1 MSRQTEKTMKEL
13 NAFLEAQRPDGSGED
28 VINDLIRQFMR
39 EKNAQ
44 LSLGEEYDEPETADD
59 YLELAEEET
68 SKKKQIEY
76 LNKALELEP
85 DNLDAGRMMAEL
97 TAKNPYALME
107 ELSRLLEKGNR
118 QMMKEGYFAD
128 EYKGDFWGVIE
139 TRPYMRLRHL
149 YMQTLTECGMLR
161 RAARECEE
169 LLELCENDN
178 LGVRYDLMHL
188 YAMLE
193 EEEPA
198 RAVLEKFPEEETQT
212 LLPLSILHFKLGQTD
227 EALEELKRLSRIN
240 KDTKKFLNAMRSD
253 SGKLEKYLW
262 EMSSYGYRPFSI
274 EELIMEVSSYAFLF
288 ESAHAYFEW
297 GYQALKKEAAKK

>member
-13 NAFLEAQRPDGSGED
+13 NAFLKAQRPDGPGEEEM
-28 VINDLIRQFMR
+28 NDLIQQFMR

-59 YLELAEEET
+59 YLELAEEAT
-68 SKKKQIEY
+68 SKKKQLEY

-118 QMMKEGYFAD
+118 QMMKEGYFAP
-128 EYKGDFWGVIE
+128 EYKGDFWGIIE

-227 EALEELKRLSRIN
+227 EALAELKRLSRVN
-240 KDTKKFLNAMRSD
+240 KDTRKFLNAMRSD

-262 EMSSYGYRPFSI
+262 EMSPYGYRPFSI
-274 EELIMEVSSYAFLF
+274 EELIMEASSYAFLF
-288 ESAHAYFEW
+288 ESAHSYFEW
-297 GYQALKKEAAKK
+297 GYQALKKETAKK

>member
-13 NAFLEAQRPDGSGED
+13 NAFLKAQRPDGPSEEEM
-28 VINDLIRQFMR
+28 NDLIQQFMR

-44 LSLGEEYDEPETADD
+44 LSLGGEYDEPETADD
-59 YLELAEEET
+59 YLELAEEEN

-178 LGVRYDLMHL
+178 LGVRHDLMHL

-297 GYQALKKEAAKK
+297 GYQALKKEKAKK

>member
-1 MSRQTEKTMKEL
+1 M
-13 NAFLEAQRPDGSGED
+13 
-28 VINDLIRQFMR
+28 NDLIQQFMR

-44 LSLGEEYDEPETADD
+44 LSLGEEDFEPETADD

-68 SKKKQIEY
+68 SKKKQIEH

-262 EMSSYGYRPFSI
+262 EMSSFGYRPFSI
-274 EELIMEVSSYAFLF
+274 EELIMEVSSYTFLF
-288 ESAHAYFEW
+288 ESAHSYFEW
-297 GYQALKKEAAKK
+297 GYQALKKETAKK

>member
-13 NAFLEAQRPDGSGED
+13 NAYLKAQRPDGPSEEEM
-28 VINDLIRQFMR
+28 NDLIQQFMR

-44 LSLGEEYDEPETADD
+44 LSLGGEYYEPETADE
-59 YLELAEEET
+59 YLELAEEEN

-76 LNKALELEP
+76 LNKALDLEP

-149 YMQTLTECGMLR
+149 YMHNADVSLQKRIAAYNQTHPGER
-161 RAARECEE
+161 SYPYCEWNS
-169 LLELCENDN
+169 CTT
-178 LGVRYDLMHL
+178 VH
-188 YAMLE
+188 
-193 EEEPA
+193 
-198 RAVLEKFPEEETQT
+198 
-212 LLPLSILHFKLGQTD
+212 KLV
-227 EALEELKRLSRIN
+227 EAL
-240 KDTKKFLNAMRSD
+240 
-253 SGKLEKYLW
+253 KLE
-262 EMSSYGYRPFSI
+262 
-274 EELIMEVSSYAFLF
+274 
-288 ESAHAYFEW
+288 
-297 GYQALKKEAAKK
+297 

>member
-1 MSRQTEKTMKEL
+1 M
-13 NAFLEAQRPDGSGED
+13 
-28 VINDLIRQFMR
+28 
-39 EKNAQ
+39 
-44 LSLGEEYDEPETADD
+44 
-59 YLELAEEET
+59 
-68 SKKKQIEY
+68 
-76 LNKALELEP
+76 NKALELEP

-107 ELSRLLEKGNR
+107 KLSRLLEKGNR
-118 QMMKEGYFAD
+118 QMMKEGYFAP

-149 YMQTLTECGMLR
+149 YMQTLTECGMPR

-188 YAMLE
+188 Y
-193 EEEPA
+193 
-198 RAVLEKFPEEETQT
+198 
-212 LLPLSILHFKLGQTD
+212 
-227 EALEELKRLSRIN
+227 
-240 KDTKKFLNAMRSD
+240 AMRSD

-274 EELIMEVSSYAFLF
+274 EELIMEASSYAFLF

-297 GYQALKKEAAKK
+297 GYQALKKETAKK